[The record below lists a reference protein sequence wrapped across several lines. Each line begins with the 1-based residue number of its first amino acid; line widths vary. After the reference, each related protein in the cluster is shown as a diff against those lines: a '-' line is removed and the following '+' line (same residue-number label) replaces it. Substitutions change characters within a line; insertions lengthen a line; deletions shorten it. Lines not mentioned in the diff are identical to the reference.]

1 MKENK
6 CILKPNLWLISK
18 QFFEQKTLKK
28 VYYQFISSM
37 YWVFVFSDL
46 IDLNI
51 VEVYFTKYNTHLLL
65 AGLGRT
71 CCNMATSE
79 PIIPICR
86 EGTTEALL
94 DKASRIAILTS
105 RTVLLTSLRA
115 L

>member
-51 VEVYFTKYNTHLLL
+51 VEVYFT
-65 AGLGRT
+65 
-71 CCNMATSE
+71 
-79 PIIPICR
+79 
-86 EGTTEALL
+86 
-94 DKASRIAILTS
+94 
-105 RTVLLTSLRA
+105 
-115 L
+115 